1 MVTVGVY
8 LGERETAAAVGA
20 DGTVVSAVTRPFA
33 PMSEGDG
40 AVLACVEQALLL
52 SGLSARHVDHVVV
65 AHDLSQASRV
75 QALRSDSMMSRSHRD
90 LRAALQQKPVREV
103 GCLTAQAAQF
113 RGERGNGVIIAI
125 NDGGEAGAQAFSK
138 KGTELNCLRSLSGIR
153 DVFRA
158 AGYIAD
164 ALGAERHEHLSLLDR
179 YYGSPDP
186 SVDSALS
193 ACVQADGDASVRVD
207 IDAVERLLVET
218 QHRCPAPL
226 DDRDAVHVNVQ
237 RTRSALATS
246 TLDLIAD
253 VLAQAA
259 AQLSSGADF
268 IGFAG
273 SAFDSPSLV
282 ARIESRVQYAMFS
295 PTAEPSS
302 AALGAALLPHETV
315 SPLRELSLGP
325 SFTDQ
330 EIKTCLENCHLD
342 YVYEP
347 DWNKLYARVSALL
360 ASGALVGWFQ
370 GRLEFGSRSLGT
382 RTILC
387 DPSNQYARENVNMFL
402 LRREATAPLPV
413 SISLGE
419 QPVVP
424 EMSAARFRYVN
435 ADRLP
440 VPREKLTAA
449 VDRQGRCLAHIADQR
464 ATPELYRL
472 LAVHRTRTGIPG
484 LINVPLATTH
494 GLAATPRAAIRE
506 AFGSAVDVLV
516 LGRFLASKDYWLL
529 RSHRA
534 DV

>member
-1 MVTVGVY
+1 MVTVGLYV
-8 LGERETAAAVGA
+8 GEREAAAAVGA

-33 PMSEGDG
+33 PMSGADS
-40 AVLACVEQALLL
+40 AVLACVEQAFLL
-52 SGLSARHVDHVVV
+52 SGVSARHVDNVVV
-65 AHDLSQASRV
+65 AHESREANPLQALGFDQMASRT
-75 QALRSDSMMSRSHRD
+75 HRD
-90 LRAALQQKPVREV
+90 LRAALQEKPVRQV

-113 RGERGNGVIIAI
+113 RGERGNGLIIAV
-125 NDGGEAGAQAFSK
+125 NDGGLADAQAFSK
-138 KGTELNCLRSLSGIR
+138 RGTELTCLRSLSGIR
-153 DVFRA
+153 DLFRA

-164 ALGAERHEHLSLLDR
+164 ALGGEDHNHLAVLDR

-186 SVDSALS
+186 SIDNALS
-193 ACVQADGDASVRVD
+193 ACVQANGASVRVD
-207 IDAVERLLVET
+207 IDAVERLLAET
-218 QHRCPAPL
+218 QRRCPARL
-226 DDRDAVHVNVQ
+226 DDREAVHVNVH
-237 RTRSALATS
+237 RTRAVVATS

-253 VLAQAA
+253 VLARATV
-259 AQLSSGADF
+259 QLSSGADF

-282 ARIESRVQYAMFS
+282 AQIESRVQRAMFS
-295 PTAEPSS
+295 PAVERSS

-360 ASGALVGWFQ
+360 TSGALVGWFQ
-370 GRLEFGSRSLGT
+370 GKLEFGSRSLGT

-387 DPSNQYARENVNMFL
+387 DPSNQYARENVNVFL
-402 LRREATAPLPV
+402 LRREAGAPIPV

-419 QPVVP
+419 QPIAP

-435 ADRLP
+435 ADMLP

-449 VDRQGRCLAHIADQR
+449 VDRQGRCLAHIADER
-464 ATPELYRL
+464 ATPELFRL
-472 LAVHRTRTGIPG
+472 LAVHRARTGVPG
-484 LINVPLATTH
+484 LINVPLGTPH
-494 GLAATPRAAIRE
+494 GGLAATPRAAIRE

-534 DV
+534 

>member
-1 MVTVGVY
+1 MVTVGLYV
-8 LGERETAAAVGA
+8 GERETAAAIGA
-20 DGTVVSAVTRPFA
+20 DGTVVSAVTRPFG
-33 PMSEGDG
+33 PMSGADG
-40 AVLACVEQALLL
+40 AVLACVEQVFLL
-52 SGLSARHVDHVVV
+52 SGLSARHVDSVVV
-65 AHDLSQASRV
+65 VHDSSAANPV
-75 QALRSDSMMSRSHRD
+75 QALGSDYMTSRTHRD
-90 LRAALQQKPVREV
+90 LRAALQEKPVRQV

-113 RGERGNGVIIAI
+113 RGERGNGVIIAV
-125 NDGGEAGAQAFSK
+125 NDGGLADAQAFSK
-138 KGTELNCLRSLSGIR
+138 RGTELTCLRSLSGIR
-153 DVFRA
+153 DLFRA

-164 ALGAERHEHLSLLDR
+164 ALGAEDHEHLSVLDR

-186 SVDSALS
+186 SIHNALS
-193 ACVQADGDASVRVD
+193 ACVEANGDASVRVD
-207 IDAVERLLVET
+207 IDAVERLLIEA
-218 QHRCPAPL
+218 QHRCPVRL
-226 DDRDAVHVNVQ
+226 DAREAVHVNVH
-237 RTRSALATS
+237 RTRAVLATS

-259 AQLSSGADF
+259 VQLSSGADF

-282 ARIESRVQYAMFS
+282 ARIESRIPFAMFS
-295 PTAEPSS
+295 PASERSS

-315 SPLRELSLGP
+315 SPLRELNLGP

-370 GRLEFGSRSLGT
+370 GKLEFGSRSLGT

-387 DPSNQYARENVNMFL
+387 DPSNQYARENVNVFL
-402 LRREATAPLPV
+402 LRREASAPIPV
-413 SISLGE
+413 SISPG
-419 QPVVP
+419 QQHVVP
-424 EMSAARFRYVN
+424 EMSAARFRYMN
-435 ADRLP
+435 ADMLP
-440 VPREKLTAA
+440 VPHEKLTAA
-449 VDRQGRCLAHIADQR
+449 VDRRGRCLAHIADER
-464 ATPELYRL
+464 ATPELFRL
-472 LAVHRTRTGIPG
+472 LAVHRARTGAPG
-484 LINVPLATTH
+484 LINVPLGTPPG
-494 GLAATPRAAIRE
+494 GLAETPRAAIRE

-534 DV
+534 